1 MNRISRR
8 PVFAALLAALCI
20 LSLAACGGHDRSS
33 SSDNSS
39 SASSQTASASS
50 SVAPSEDISGTW
62 NTELEDVALGT
73 TTFHVSSDGAITGHL
88 KTDTGETGAIN
99 GTLSGSDAE
108 YTVSFKAKTYLC
120 SLVFSSSTTASGSLV
135 DAAGHM
141 HDLKLTR

>member
-39 SASSQTASASS
+39 SSS
-50 SVAPSEDISGTW
+50 SSSGTATSPSSPSSNIAGTW
-62 NTELEDVALGT
+62 NTALEDVVLGT
-73 TTFHVSSDGAITGHL
+73 TTFSVSSTGALSGHL
-88 KTDTGETGAIN
+88 KTDTGDTGTIS
-99 GTLSGSDAE
+99 GQLSGDNAE
-108 YTVSFKAKTYLC
+108 YTVSFKTKTYLV
-120 SLVFSSSTTASGSLV
+120 SVVFSSSTAGTGSLV

-141 HDLKLTR
+141 HDMKLSR